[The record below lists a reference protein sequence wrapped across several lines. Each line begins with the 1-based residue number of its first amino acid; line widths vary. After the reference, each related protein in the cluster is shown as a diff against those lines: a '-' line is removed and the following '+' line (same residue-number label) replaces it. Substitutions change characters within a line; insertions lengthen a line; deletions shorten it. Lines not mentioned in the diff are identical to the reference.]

1 MKTNVRIVAPPLRK
15 GTSQMIQDTSSMDRQ
30 VVVARTPRTMIL
42 IAVAGA
48 AVLILAALLF
58 PSIRRWARA
67 EKAVDATSLRFGV
80 VSRGDL
86 LRDVS
91 VQGRVVAS
99 LHPTLFSAGQGIVS
113 LRTKAGSQVR
123 QGDVLATIDS
133 KELQSALE
141 QARAQLLS
149 IRAELDRQKIV
160 ARQSQLRAR
169 QSVDL
174 LGLRLEA
181 AKRNLVRNETTFREG
196 LSNKADYESAQD
208 GVRIAQME
216 LEQARK
222 ELDLSRET
230 LSFEIQTRE
239 QQVIS
244 QQSVAADLTK
254 RVDELTI
261 RAPFDGMVASVAVQD
276 RDAVAPNQA
285 VLTVVNLSS
294 LELEIALPEEY
305 AGETAIG
312 TPATIAFNGREYQGK
327 VTAVSPEVVANQVAA
342 TVAFTEQ
349 PEGLKQ
355 NQRLTTR
362 LVFESKKDVLKVA
375 RGAFVDTTGGRS
387 AFVVDGKM
395 ATRRAIS
402 LGVTSASEVEV
413 LSGLS
418 VGDTI
423 VVSDTSAFGDAT
435 TVLLR

>member
-1 MKTNVRIVAPPLRK
+1 
-15 GTSQMIQDTSSMDRQ
+15 MDRH

-42 IAVAGA
+42 IAVAVA
-48 AVLILAALLF
+48 AVLVLSAVLF
-58 PSIRRWARA
+58 PSVRRWARA
-67 EKAVDATSLRFGV
+67 EKAVDATTLRFGTV
-80 VSRGDL
+80 QRGDL

-99 LHPTLFSAGQGIVS
+99 LHPTLFSSGQGIVS

-123 QGDVLATIDS
+123 RGDVLATVDS

-149 IRAELDRQKIV
+149 IRAELERQKIV
-160 ARQSQLRAR
+160 ARQTQLRAR

-174 LGLRLEA
+174 LSLRLEA
-181 AKRNLVRNETTFREG
+181 AKRALTRNETTFREG
-196 LSNKADYESAQD
+196 LSNKTDYESAQD
-208 GVRIAQME
+208 GVRISQME
-216 LEQARK
+216 LDQAKK

-230 LSFEIQTRE
+230 LSFEMQTRE
-239 QQVIS
+239 QQVVS
-244 QQSVAADLTK
+244 QQSVAADLAK
-254 RVDELTI
+254 RVDDLTI

-285 VLTVVNLSS
+285 VLMIVNLSS
-294 LELEIALPEEY
+294 LELEVALPEEY

-312 TPATIAFNGREYQGK
+312 TPATISFNGREYQGK

-342 TVAFTEQ
+342 TVAFTDQ
-349 PEGLKQ
+349 PAGLKQ

-375 RGAFVDTTGGRS
+375 RGAFVDATGGRS

-395 ATRRAIS
+395 ATLRPIT

-413 LSGLS
+413 LEGLAA
-418 VGDTI
+418 GETI
-423 VVSDTSAFGDAT
+423 VVSDTSAFGDAK

>member
-1 MKTNVRIVAPPLRK
+1 
-15 GTSQMIQDTSSMDRQ
+15 MIQDTSSMDRQ
-30 VVVARTPRTMIL
+30 VVVTRTPRTMIL
-42 IAVAGA
+42 IAVAVA
-48 AVLILAALLF
+48 AVLILTVVLF
-58 PSIRRWARA
+58 PSVRRWARA
-67 EKAVDATSLRFGV
+67 EKAVDATTLRFGTV
-80 VSRGDL
+80 QRGDL

-99 LHPTLFSAGQGIVS
+99 LHPTLFSSGQGIVS

-123 QGDVLATIDS
+123 RGDVLATIDS

-149 IRAELDRQKIV
+149 IRAELERQKIM
-160 ARQSQLRAR
+160 ARQTQLRAR

-174 LGLRLEA
+174 LSLRLEA
-181 AKRNLVRNETTFREG
+181 AKRALTRNETTFREG
-196 LSNKADYESAQD
+196 LSNKTDFESAQD

-230 LSFEIQTRE
+230 LSFETQTRE
-239 QQVIS
+239 QQVVS
-244 QQSVAADLTK
+244 QQSVAADLAK
-254 RVDELTI
+254 RVDDLTI

-285 VLTVVNLSS
+285 VLMIVNLSS
-294 LELEIALPEEY
+294 LELEVALPEEY

-312 TPATIAFNGREYQGK
+312 TPATISFNGREYQGK

-342 TVAFTEQ
+342 TVAFTDQ
-349 PEGLKQ
+349 PAGLKQ

-375 RGAFVDTTGGRS
+375 RGAFVDATGGRT

-395 ATRRAIS
+395 ATLRPIT

-413 LSGLS
+413 LTGLS
-418 VGDTI
+418 AGETI
-423 VVSDTSAFGDAT
+423 VVSDTSAFGDAR

>member
-1 MKTNVRIVAPPLRK
+1 
-15 GTSQMIQDTSSMDRQ
+15 MDRQ
-30 VVVARTPRTMIL
+30 VAAARTPRTMIL

-48 AVLILAALLF
+48 AVLILAAILF
-58 PSIRRWARA
+58 PSVRRWVRA
-67 EKAVDATSLRFGV
+67 EKAVDASSLRFGV

-99 LHPTLFSAGQGIVS
+99 LHPTLFSSGQGMVS
-113 LRTKAGSQVR
+113 LRTKAGTQAR
-123 QGDVLATIDS
+123 RGDVLATIDS

-160 ARQSQLRAR
+160 ARQSELRAH

-196 LSNKADYESAQD
+196 LSNKSDYESAQD

-216 LEQARK
+216 LAQAKK

-230 LSFEIQTRE
+230 LSFEIKTRE
-239 QQVIS
+239 QQVVS
-244 QQSVAADLTK
+244 QQSVTADLAK

-276 RDAVAPNQA
+276 RDAVAANQP
-285 VLTVVNLSS
+285 VLMIVNLSS

-312 TPATIAFNGREYQGK
+312 TPATISFNGRDYQGK

-349 PEGLKQ
+349 PAGLKQ

-362 LVFESKKDVLKVA
+362 LVFESKKNVLKVA
-375 RGAFVDTTGGRS
+375 RGAFVDATGGRS
-387 AFVVDGKM
+387 AYVVDGQM
-395 ATRRAIS
+395 ATRRTIA
-402 LGVTSASEVEV
+402 LGATSASEVEV
-413 LSGLS
+413 VSGLS
-418 VGDTI
+418 AGETI
-423 VVSDTSAFGDAT
+423 VVSDTSTFGEAA

>member
-1 MKTNVRIVAPPLRK
+1 
-15 GTSQMIQDTSSMDRQ
+15 MDRH

-42 IAVAGA
+42 IAVAVA
-48 AVLILAALLF
+48 SVLILTVVLF
-58 PSIRRWARA
+58 PSVRRWARA
-67 EKAVDATSLRFGV
+67 EKAVDATTLRFGTV
-80 VSRGDL
+80 QRGDL

-99 LHPTLFSAGQGIVS
+99 LHPTLFSSGQGIVS

-123 QGDVLATIDS
+123 RGDVLATIDS

-149 IRAELDRQKIV
+149 IRAELERQKIV
-160 ARQSQLRAR
+160 ARQTQLRAR

-174 LGLRLEA
+174 LSLRLEA
-181 AKRNLVRNETTFREG
+181 AKRALTRNETTFREG
-196 LSNKADYESAQD
+196 LSNKTDYESAQD
-208 GVRIAQME
+208 GVRISQME
-216 LEQARK
+216 LEQAKK

-230 LSFEIQTRE
+230 LSFEMQTRE
-239 QQVIS
+239 QQVVS
-244 QQSVAADLTK
+244 QQSVAADLAK
-254 RVDELTI
+254 RVDDLTI

-285 VLTVVNLSS
+285 VLMIVNLSS
-294 LELEIALPEEY
+294 LELEVALPEEY

-312 TPATIAFNGREYQGK
+312 TPATISFNGREYQGK

-342 TVAFTEQ
+342 TVAFMGQ
-349 PEGLKQ
+349 PAGLKQ

-375 RGAFVDTTGGRS
+375 RGAFVDATGGRS

-395 ATRRAIS
+395 ATLRPIT

-418 VGDTI
+418 AGETI
-423 VVSDTSAFGDAT
+423 VVSDTSAFGNAK

>member
-1 MKTNVRIVAPPLRK
+1 
-15 GTSQMIQDTSSMDRQ
+15 MDRH

-42 IAVAGA
+42 IAVSVA
-48 AVLILAALLF
+48 AVLILTAILF
-58 PSIRRWARA
+58 PSVRRWARA
-67 EKAVDATSLRFGV
+67 EKAVDATSLRFGTV
-80 VSRGDL
+80 QRGDL

-99 LHPTLFSAGQGIVS
+99 LHPTLFSSGQGIVS

-123 QGDVLATIDS
+123 RGDVLATIDS

-149 IRAELDRQKIV
+149 IRAELERQKIM
-160 ARQSQLRAR
+160 ARQAQLRAR

-174 LGLRLEA
+174 LTLRLEA
-181 AKRNLVRNETTFREG
+181 AKRALTRNETTFREG
-196 LSNKADYESAQD
+196 LSNKTDYESAQD

-230 LSFEIQTRE
+230 LSFETQTRE
-239 QQVIS
+239 QQVVS

-254 RVDELTI
+254 RVDDLTI

-285 VLTVVNLSS
+285 VLMIVNLSS
-294 LELEIALPEEY
+294 LELEVALPEEY

-312 TPATIAFNGREYQGK
+312 TPATISFNGREYQGK

-342 TVAFTEQ
+342 TVAFIGQ
-349 PEGLKQ
+349 PAGLKQ

-375 RGAFVDTTGGRS
+375 RGAFVDATGGRS

-395 ATRRAIS
+395 ATLRPIT

-413 LSGLS
+413 LDGLAA
-418 VGDTI
+418 GETI
-423 VVSDTSAFGDAT
+423 VVSDTSTFGDAK

>member
-1 MKTNVRIVAPPLRK
+1 
-15 GTSQMIQDTSSMDRQ
+15 MDRH
-30 VVVARTPRTMIL
+30 VVVTRTPRTMIL
-42 IAVAGA
+42 IAVAVA
-48 AVLILAALLF
+48 AVLILTVVLF
-58 PSIRRWARA
+58 PSVRRWARA
-67 EKAVDATSLRFGV
+67 EKAVDATTLRFGTV
-80 VSRGDL
+80 QRGDL

-99 LHPTLFSAGQGIVS
+99 LHPTLFSSGQGIVS

-123 QGDVLATIDS
+123 RGDVLATIDS

-149 IRAELDRQKIV
+149 IRAELERQKIV
-160 ARQSQLRAR
+160 ARQTQLRAR

-174 LGLRLEA
+174 LSLRLEA
-181 AKRNLVRNETTFREG
+181 AKRALTRNETTFREG
-196 LSNKADYESAQD
+196 LSNKTDYESAQD

-216 LEQARK
+216 LSQAQK

-230 LSFEIQTRE
+230 LSFEMQTRE
-239 QQVIS
+239 QQVVS
-244 QQSVAADLTK
+244 QQSVAADLAK
-254 RVDELTI
+254 RVDDLTI

-285 VLTVVNLSS
+285 VLMIVNLSS
-294 LELEIALPEEY
+294 LELEVALPEEY

-312 TPATIAFNGREYQGK
+312 TPATISFNGREYQGK

-342 TVAFTEQ
+342 TVAFTDQ
-349 PEGLKQ
+349 PAGLKQ

-375 RGAFVDTTGGRS
+375 RGAFVDATGGRS

-395 ATRRAIS
+395 ATLRPIT

-413 LSGLS
+413 LGGLAA
-418 VGDTI
+418 GETI
-423 VVSDTSAFGDAT
+423 VVSDTSAFGNAK

>member
-1 MKTNVRIVAPPLRK
+1 
-15 GTSQMIQDTSSMDRQ
+15 MIQDTSSMDRQ
-30 VVVARTPRTMIL
+30 VVAARTPRTMIL

-48 AVLILAALLF
+48 AVLILAAILF
-58 PSIRRWARA
+58 PSVRRWVRA
-67 EKAVDATSLRFGV
+67 EKAVDASSLRFGV

-99 LHPTLFSAGQGIVS
+99 LHPTLFSSGQGMVS
-113 LRTKAGSQVR
+113 LRTRAGTQAR
-123 QGDVLATIDS
+123 RGDVLATIDS

-160 ARQSQLRAR
+160 ARQSELRAH

-196 LSNKADYESAQD
+196 LSNKSDYESAQD

-216 LEQARK
+216 LAQAKK

-230 LSFEIQTRE
+230 LSFEIKTRE

-244 QQSVAADLTK
+244 QQSVTADLAK

-276 RDAVAPNQA
+276 RDAVAANQP
-285 VLTVVNLSS
+285 VLMIVNLSS

-312 TPATIAFNGREYQGK
+312 TPATISFNGRDYQGK

-349 PEGLKQ
+349 PAGLKQ

-362 LVFESKKDVLKVA
+362 LVFESKKNVLKVA
-375 RGAFVDTTGGRS
+375 RGAFVDATGGRS
-387 AFVVDGKM
+387 AYVVDGQM
-395 ATRRAIS
+395 ATRRTIA
-402 LGVTSASEVEV
+402 LGATSASEVEV
-413 LSGLS
+413 VSGLTA
-418 VGDTI
+418 GETI
-423 VVSDTSAFGDAT
+423 VVSDTSTFGEAA

>member
-1 MKTNVRIVAPPLRK
+1 
-15 GTSQMIQDTSSMDRQ
+15 MIQDTSSMDRQ
-30 VVVARTPRTMIL
+30 VVVGRTPRRMIV
-42 IAVAGA
+42 IAAIVV
-48 AVLILAALLF
+48 AVLILAVLLF
-58 PSIRRWARA
+58 PAVRRWSQA
-67 EKAVDATSLRFGV
+67 EKAVDATSLRFGTV
-80 VSRGDL
+80 QRGDL

-99 LHPTLFSAGQGIVS
+99 LHPTLFSSGQGIVS

-123 QGDVLATIDS
+123 RGDVLATIDS

-149 IRAELDRQKIV
+149 IHAELERQKIA
-160 ARQSQLRAR
+160 ARQTQLRSR
-169 QSVDL
+169 QSVEL
-174 LGLRLEA
+174 LTLRLEA
-181 AKRNLVRNETTFREG
+181 AKRSLVRNETTFREG
-196 LSNKADYESAQD
+196 LSNKTDYESAQD

-216 LEQARK
+216 LEQAKK

-230 LSFEIQTRE
+230 LSFETQTRE
-239 QQVIS
+239 QQVVS
-244 QQSVAADLTK
+244 QQSVAADLAK

-276 RDAVAPNQA
+276 RDAVAPNQP
-285 VLTVVNLSS
+285 VLMIVNLSS
-294 LELEIALPEEY
+294 LELEVALPEEY

-312 TPATIAFNGREYQGK
+312 TPATISFNGREYQGK

-342 TVAFTEQ
+342 TVAFMGQ
-349 PEGLKQ
+349 PAGLKQ

-362 LVFESKKDVLKVA
+362 LVFESKKNVLKVA
-375 RGAFVDTTGGRS
+375 RGAFVDATGGRS
-387 AFVVDGKM
+387 AYVVDGQM
-395 ATRRAIS
+395 ATRRPIT

-418 VGDTI
+418 AGETI
-423 VVSDTSAFGDAT
+423 VVSDTSTFGNAG

>member
-1 MKTNVRIVAPPLRK
+1 
-15 GTSQMIQDTSSMDRQ
+15 MIQDTSSMDRP
-30 VVVARTPRTMIL
+30 VVATRTPRTLVITI
-42 IAVAGA
+42 IAVAA
-48 AVLILAALLF
+48 LLILAAVLF
-58 PSIRRWARA
+58 PSVRRWASA
-67 EKAVDATSLRFGV
+67 EKAVDATTLRFGTV
-80 VSRGDL
+80 TRGDL

-99 LHPTLFSAGQGIVS
+99 LHPTLFSSGQGIVS
-113 LRTKAGSQVR
+113 LRTKAGAQVR
-123 QGDVLATIDS
+123 RGDVLATVDA

-149 IRAELDRQKIV
+149 IRAELERQKIV

-174 LGLRLEA
+174 LSLRLEA
-181 AKRNLVRNETTFREG
+181 AKRGLARNETTFHEG
-196 LSNKADYESAQD
+196 LSNKTDYESAQD
-208 GVRIAQME
+208 NVRIAQME
-216 LEQARK
+216 LAQAGK

-230 LSFEIQTRE
+230 LSFEMQTRE

-244 QQSVAADLTK
+244 QQSVVADLAK
-254 RVDELTI
+254 RVDDLTI
-261 RAPFDGMVASVAVQD
+261 RAPFDGMVAAVAVQD

-305 AGETAIG
+305 AGETAID
-312 TPATIAFNGREYQGK
+312 TPAKIAFNGREYDGR
-327 VTAVSPEVVANQVAA
+327 VIAVSPEVQANQVAA

-349 PEGLKQ
+349 PVGLKQ

-362 LVFESKKDVLKVA
+362 LVFESKKNVLKVA
-375 RGAFVDTTGGRS
+375 RGAFVEATGGRS
-387 AFVVDGKM
+387 AYVVDGKM
-395 ATRRAIS
+395 ATRRPIS

-413 LSGLS
+413 VDGLAP
-418 VGDTI
+418 GETI
-423 VVSDTSAFGDAT
+423 VVSDTSAFGDAK